1 MFPHPQLPTDLPH
14 LPVHPTLI
22 PFSLLSLFQK
32 AQMNK
37 KAKNQEQ
44 NKTRNISPPTAK
56 RNVKIQT
63 SKQRVKTKQ
72 N

>member
-32 AQMNK
+32 PK
-37 KAKNQEQ
+37 Q